1 MSGPPSSVPRQIDRE
16 RSMPTVWI
24 PSLLRDLT
32 GGEDSLTVP
41 GETVGQVIENLDA
54 RYPGL
59 LERLCVDGRLRP
71 NIAVVVDGVTSRQRL
86 RHRLTETSE
95 VHFIPAI
102 SGG

>member
-1 MSGPPSSVPRQIDRE
+1 
-16 RSMPTVWI
+16 MPTVWI
-24 PSLLRDLT
+24 PPLLRDLT

-59 LERLCVDGRLRP
+59 LERLCEEGRLKP

-95 VHFIPAI
+95 VHFSPAI

>member
-1 MSGPPSSVPRQIDRE
+1 
-16 RSMPTVWI
+16 MPTVWI
-24 PSLLRDLT
+24 PPLLRDLT
-32 GGEDSLTVP
+32 GGEDVLTVP

-54 RYPGL
+54 CYPGL
-59 LERLCVDGRLRP
+59 LRRLCEAGRLKP
-71 NIAVVVDGVTSRQRL
+71 NIAVVVDGVTSRERL

>member
-1 MSGPPSSVPRQIDRE
+1 
-16 RSMPTVWI
+16 MPTVWI
-24 PSLLRDLT
+24 PPLLRDLT

-54 RYPGL
+54 RSPGIR
-59 LERLCVDGRLRP
+59 ERLCEQGMLRP